1 MRAVKNGSAQTVT
14 SGSDA
19 VVTFIDDFDPQG
31 WFASNKF
38 QPTIAGYY
46 NIDVSVWW
54 NAGAVTNNQ
63 TNIQL
68 IKNGTTQLTIDQA
81 QILTGSGYGQTLSTI
96 VYFNGTSDYVEVT
109 AFTGNTTSQDIN
121 GAGSGTYIVANLI
134 AYGSTGP
141 QGPSGPSGPGATA
154 NANNIISGNT
164 ILEVTAN
171 SQVLSTN
178 GFTVRTDSL
187 SKTYIVRGITTN
199 ATETELFIDGANR
212 IPVSANSTMFYTVD
226 LVARRTDATDESAG
240 FYLKGV
246 VDNFSNTVADVGN
259 LYEVIVARDSAS
271 YSVDARANN
280 STDTI
285 NIYVTGVAGKTIRW
299 VGLVRTVEV
308 AQ

>member
-1 MRAVKNGSAQTVT
+1 MRAVKNGTAQTIT
-14 SGSDA
+14 SNADA

-63 TNIQL
+63 SNIQL
-68 IKNGTTQLTIDQA
+68 RKNGSTQLAIDQA
-81 QILTGSGYGQTLSTI
+81 QIVTGSGYGQTLSTI
-96 VYFNGTSDYVEVT
+96 VYFNGSSDYVEVT
-109 AFTGNTTSQDIN
+109 AYTGNTTSQDIN

-134 AYGSTGP
+134 AYGETGP
-141 QGPSGPSGPGATA
+141 QGPSGPGATA

-171 SQVLSTN
+171 SQVLSTG

-187 SKTYIVRGITTN
+187 SKIYIIRGTTTN
-199 ATETELFIDGANR
+199 ATETELFIDDANR

-246 VDNFSNTVADVGN
+246 VDNFSGTVADVGN
-259 LYEVIVARDSAS
+259 LYEVIVARDSSS
-271 YSVDARANN
+271 YSVDARASD
-280 STDTI
+280 STNTI

-308 AQ
+308 SQ